1 MRIAIVA
8 NDTRGGVEPY
18 ATLTRGLASAGHQ
31 VVAVAP
37 SDYRDLFGDAAAS
50 FVSLEGASRAD
61 IATVSTDVGM
71 LRMGSLV
78 KERSRRWARDAR
90 AGAAGVDLVCAGVGG
105 MPTGQAVAESLG
117 VPFVR
122 AHLQPLDAPSSR
134 YPGGLA
140 PRLAAF
146 GRTGNRLSHVVTN
159 AMLSTMLA
167 PVTRASRGE
176 LGLTGRA
183 GPPYPSIIYGFSRR
197 VVPVASDAQTRRVAT
212 GYWTT
217 EEPGDPVDPQLRDF
231 VERPG
236 AVVSIGFG
244 SMRTQDPAALRGL
257 VEEAV
262 ADAGVRAVLLSG
274 WGALT
279 ADASASDR
287 VFVAESV
294 PHGWLF
300 SRVAAT
306 VHHGGAGTTGAALR
320 GGVPT
325 VVVPFGAD
333 QPFWASRAA
342 ALGVAPPPIPRRKLT
357 AALLAEAIGS
367 CLTSQQMQDRAR
379 NLGEDLDAEDG
390 VGAAVRE
397 FERIA
402 AER

>member
-1 MRIAIVA
+1 MA

-18 ATLTRGLASAGHQ
+18 ATLARGLASAGHE

-37 SDYRDLFGDAAAS
+37 PDYRNLFSDATAS
-50 FVSLEGASRAD
+50 FIPLEGASRAD

-71 LRMGSLV
+71 VRMGALV
-78 KERSRRWARDAR
+78 KQRSRRWARDAR
-90 AGAAGVDLVCAGVGG
+90 TGAAGVDLVCAGVGG

-134 YPGGLA
+134 YPGALA
-140 PRLAAF
+140 PQLAAF
-146 GRTGNRLSHVVTN
+146 GSPGNRLSHMVTN
-159 AMLSTMLA
+159 AMLGPMLA
-167 PVTRASRGE
+167 PPTRASRDE
-176 LGLTGRA
+176 LGLTGPAR
-183 GPPYPSIIYGFSRR
+183 PSHPSIIYGFSPR

-212 GYWTT
+212 GYWMTQ
-217 EEPGDPVDPQLRDF
+217 EPREPVDPQLKEF
-231 VERPG
+231 MGRPG

-244 SMRTQDPAALRGL
+244 SMRTKDPGVLRGL

-287 VFVAESV
+287 VFVAQSV

-325 VVVPFGAD
+325 VVVPFAAD

-357 AALLAEAIGS
+357 AALLAEAIDS
-367 CLTSQQMQDRAR
+367 CLTSRRMQDRAR
-379 NLGEDLDAEDG
+379 ALGEDLRAEDG
-390 VGAAVRE
+390 GGTAVRE
-397 FERIA
+397 LERIA

>member
-1 MRIAIVA
+1 M
-8 NDTRGGVEPY
+8 TRGVGLS
-18 ATLTRGLASAGHQ
+18 LTRRWRADSHPRDTT
-31 VVAVAP
+31 VIAVAP
-37 SDYRDLFGDAAAS
+37 PDYRDLFGDAVAS
-50 FVSLEGASRAD
+50 FISLEGASRAD
-61 IATVSTDVGM
+61 IEAVSADVGM

-105 MPTGQAVAESLG
+105 MPTGRAVAESLG

-140 PRLAAF
+140 PRMAAL
-146 GRTGNRLSHVVTN
+146 GSVGNRLSHVVTN
-159 AMLSTMLA
+159 AMLGPMLA
-167 PVTRASRGE
+167 PPTRASREE

-183 GPPYPSIIYGFSRR
+183 RPPHPSIIYGFSPR

-212 GYWTT
+212 GYWTSQ
-217 EEPGDPVDPQLRDF
+217 EPGEQVDPLLREF

-244 SMRTQDPAALRGL
+244 SMRTQEPATLRAL
-257 VEEAV
+257 VEQAV
-262 ADAGVRAVLLSG
+262 ADAGVRAVLLTG

-279 ADASASDR
+279 ADASTSDR
-287 VFVAESV
+287 VFIAESV
-294 PHGWLF
+294 PHEWLF

-320 GGVPT
+320 AGVPT

-379 NLGEDLDAEDG
+379 ALGEDLRAEDG
-390 VGAAVRE
+390 VVTAVRE
-397 FERIA
+397 LESIA

>member
-1 MRIAIVA
+1 MKIAIAA

-18 ATLTRGLASAGHQ
+18 ATLARGLASAGHE

-37 SDYRDLFGDAAAS
+37 PDYRDLFDDAAAR
-50 FVSLEGASRAD
+50 FVSLEGASRTE
-61 IATVSTDVGM
+61 IATVSADVSM
-71 LRMGSLV
+71 VRMGSLV

-105 MPTGQAVAESLG
+105 MPTGRAVAEALG

-122 AHLQPLDAPSSR
+122 AHLQPLDAPSPR

-140 PRLAAF
+140 PRMAVF
-146 GRTGNRLSHVVTN
+146 GSAGNRLSHVVTN
-159 AMLSTMLA
+159 AMLGPLLA
-167 PVTRASRGE
+167 PATRASREE

-183 GPPYPSIIYGFSRR
+183 QPPHPSIIYGFSPR

-212 GYWTT
+212 GYWTAQ
-217 EEPGDPVDPQLRDF
+217 ELGEQVDASLKEF

-244 SMRTQDPAALRGL
+244 SMRTRDPAALRGL
-257 VEEAV
+257 VEKAV
-262 ADAGVRAVLLSG
+262 ADAGVRAVLLTG

-279 ADASASDR
+279 PDASASDR
-287 VFVAESV
+287 VLIGESV
-294 PHGWLF
+294 PHEWLF
-300 SRVAAT
+300 CRVAAT

-320 GGVPT
+320 AGVPT

-342 ALGVAPPPIPRRKLT
+342 MLGVAPPPIPRRKLT
-357 AALLAEAIGS
+357 AALLSEAIDS
-367 CLTSQQMQDRAR
+367 CLTSQHMQDRAR
-379 NLGEDLDAEDG
+379 SLGEDLRAEDG
-390 VGAAVRE
+390 VVTAVQE
-397 FERIA
+397 LERIT